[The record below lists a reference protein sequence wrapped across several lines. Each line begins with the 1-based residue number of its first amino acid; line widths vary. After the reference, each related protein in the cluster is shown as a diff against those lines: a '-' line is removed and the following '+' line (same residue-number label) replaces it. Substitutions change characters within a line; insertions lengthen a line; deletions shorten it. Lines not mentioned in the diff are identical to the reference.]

1 MVEICSKVNQLEA
14 IEEKI
19 IKKDGF
25 QGAEV

>member
-1 MVEICSKVNQLEA
+1 MVEICSKLNQLEA
-14 IEEKI
+14 IEENI

>member
-1 MVEICSKVNQLEA
+1 MVEICSKLNQLEA